1 MSTDP
6 DRDASVNKQESDR
19 EINRESD
26 REAAFAACKPF
37 LPTRYLSDPDVINNP
52 EETKLLQ
59 AQWDE
64 YFRRMREVD
73 EKYPS
78 QRISDT
84 NEPET
89 AKVTLDTTT
98 S

>member
-6 DRDASVNKQESDR
+6 DRDATVNKQE
-19 EINRESD
+19 ID

-37 LPTRYLSDPDVINNP
+37 LPTRYLSDPDVINDA
-52 EETKLLQ
+52 EQTKILQ

-78 QRISDT
+78 QRISEP
-84 NEPET
+84 NGPET

>member
-1 MSTDP
+1 MNTD
-6 DRDASVNKQESDR
+6 QEN
-19 EINRESD
+19 EKA
-26 REAAFAACKPF
+26 REAAFAACRPF

-84 NEPET
+84 NGPET